1 MITNGSLTVDIRDD
15 NGAIGAAVFDG
26 VDYFNHFWVV
36 SDFGF
41 QVGTDTSTF
50 RLNPSDPGV
59 PSAPEQPVSVAGTT
73 VTGTYDAGGADVEFE
88 RVYEL
93 VGGLNVLRIT
103 TTFVNNGSDLQ
114 LSYFDTLEPDQGVDL
129 AAEPA
134 TYNDVFGL
142 AGGTVAQ
149 ARIDDGGNQHTLIAG
164 SLDPRV
170 TVAAGNLLRI
180 DDGSLLNGFFDSP
193 FDGEDTYFDRGMHI
207 GLRTLLGAGESTSFT
222 YDLVFGLTPT
232 DAQDAFEA
240 ANPLSASPV
249 PEPSS
254 LALMGLGIAG
264 LAGRRLR
271 RRKSDADQAASCTA
285 DC

>member
-193 FDGEDTYFDRGMHI
+193 FDGEDTYFDRGCTSACGHSSEPVSR
-207 GLRTLLGAGESTSFT
+207 LRSPTTLS
-222 YDLVFGLTPT
+222 
-232 DAQDAFEA
+232 
-240 ANPLSASPV
+240 SASRP
-249 PEPSS
+249 PTRR
-254 LALMGLGIAG
+254 M
-264 LAGRRLR
+264 RLR
-271 RRKSDADQAASCTA
+271 QRIRYRRPPFPNPHHWR
-285 DC
+285 